1 MFEITVTGHF
11 DSAHYLDGYKG
22 KCEEVHGHRFG
33 VVVGIGGERLNEI
46 GILYDFSELK
56 AHLREVLGY
65 LDHKP
70 LNDLPPFKGQNPSS
84 ENLAVYIY
92 RELEGRL
99 KGSVVTLSF
108 VEVHESPDNR
118 VRFAP

>member
-22 KCEEVHGHRFG
+22 KCEEVHGHRFEVG
-33 VVVGIGGERLNEI
+33 VGVRGDRLNEI

-70 LNDLPPFKGQNPSS
+70 LNALPPFQGQNPSS

-92 RELEGRL
+92 GEMEGRL
-99 KGSVVTLSF
+99 RGSGVSLTF
-108 VEVHESPDNR
+108 VEVHESPENR
-118 VRFAP
+118 VRYTP

>member
-11 DSAHYLDGYKG
+11 DSAHYLDGYQG

>member
-11 DSAHYLDGYKG
+11 DSAHYLDGYQG

-99 KGSVVTLSF
+99 KGSGVTLSF